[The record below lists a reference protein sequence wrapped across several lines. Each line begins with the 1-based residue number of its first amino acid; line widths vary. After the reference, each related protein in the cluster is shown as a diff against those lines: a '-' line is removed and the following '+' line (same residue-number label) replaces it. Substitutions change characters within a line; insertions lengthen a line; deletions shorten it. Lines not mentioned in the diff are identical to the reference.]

1 MNVGLVLSL
10 LLHAFVL
17 AWALFSFETAAKPKP
32 PEIVPVEVALISPD
46 DLIRLRQGSRDSK
59 NLETKPDEA
68 QVKPQEKKSKD
79 IRRSAAPPPD
89 AAPPPPV
96 VPIKPMPKPA
106 DKKADEIS
114 KKLAALEKAKAAEEA
129 RLKAAAEAK
138 QKAEAEAALKRA
150 EAEAEAKK
158 KAEAE
163 AAKKKAEAEA
173 KRKAEEEARKAAE
186 AKRKAEEEKK
196 AAEAKKREEEERR
209 KAEELRRKKLAE
221 AKRRKERRR
230 KLAEK
235 KRRERNKKQFDPD
248 KISALLNKIPDA
260 KAPPSGSKPRPNQKR
275 NLPRGP
281 AAGAPEGHD
290 SRLTASQRSLLGVMM
305 KKAVSEC
312 WRVQTGMR
320 GADQLVVDIE
330 VRLKPDGSI
339 EGEPR
344 VVNRRSGA
352 LYADAATNALRAL
365 EQCAPYS
372 VLPPEL
378 YKGGWDHMVVTFD
391 PQKMF

>member
-1 MNVGLVLSL
+1 MNVGLILSL
-10 LLHAFVL
+10 LLHAFFL
-17 AWALFSFETAAKPKP
+17 AWALFSFETAAKPNP

-59 NLETKPDEA
+59 KLETQPDKA
-68 QVKPQEKKSKD
+68 QVKPQPKKSED
-79 IRRSAAPPPD
+79 VRRSAAPPPD
-89 AAPPPPV
+89 SAPPPPPV
-96 VPIKPMPKPA
+96 VQVKPTPEPA
-106 DKKADEIS
+106 EIKADEIT
-114 KKLAALEKAKAAEEA
+114 KKLAALEKSKADEKA

-163 AAKKKAEAEA
+163 AEKKAQAEA
-173 KRKAEEEARKAAE
+173 KRKAEEK
-186 AKRKAEEEKK
+186 KK
-196 AAEAKKREEEERR
+196 AAEAKKREEEKRR
-209 KAEELRRKKLAE
+209 KAEEQRRKKLAA

-235 KRRERNKKQFDPD
+235 RRREQKKKQFDPD

-260 KAPPSGSKPRPNQKR
+260 KAPPSGSKPRPDQKK

-281 AAGAPEGHD
+281 AAGAPEGRD

-372 VLPPEL
+372 VLPREL